1 MYRLPSAFT
10 LLVIAFVA
18 LAPLSVAPARAHELL
33 PEDVAEL
40 MRNNPRMTEEDAA
53 SLLRGREPSPTAH
66 APALE
71 GAQQSAFE
79 ALLVGRNED
88 APLHVLLWNFFVLGV
103 QHIVEG
109 LDHVLFVLSLLLA
122 FASLQHTAK
131 LVTAFT
137 VAHTTTFIVAGLGW
151 LTLSPRIVE
160 PLIALSIAY
169 MAITSV
175 FCSQYPWLSSAKN
188 KVSTVFFFGLFH
200 GLGFAGLLADFS
212 IPQDNFLPAL
222 LSFNVGIEVGQA
234 IILALAVPYILLLRH
249 KQWFAVAQKVAAVV
263 LTQVALIWMCERLL
277 DVNFLPF

>member
-1 MYRLPSAFT
+1 MRRFLSAT
-10 LLVIAFVA
+10 LTVFLLSWTFIAAV
-18 LAPLSVAPARAHELL
+18 PAQAHDLL
-33 PEDVAEL
+33 PEDLAEL

-53 SLLRGREPSPTAH
+53 SLLHGQLPEVAPPPS
-66 APALE
+66 LE

-79 ALLVGRNED
+79 ALLLGRNED

-103 QHIVEG
+103 QHILEG

-122 FASLQHTAK
+122 FVSLRHTAK
-131 LVTAFT
+131 LITAFT
-137 VAHTTTFIVAGLGW
+137 VAHTTTFLVAGFGW

-169 MAITSV
+169 MAVTSM
-175 FCSQYPWLSSAKN
+175 FFAKHPWLGGAKN

-200 GLGFAGLLADFS
+200 GLGFAGLLSDFS
-212 IPQDNFLPAL
+212 IPRQNFLPAL
-222 LSFNVGIEVGQA
+222 LSFNIGIEFGQA
-234 IILALAVPYILLLRH
+234 VILALAVPYILLLRH

-277 DVNFLPF
+277 DVKFLPF